1 METDRSLPFLVIAIF
16 IWWFVNEHLISE
28 STITL
33 FAIAHWSKV
42 NSVLKNVL
50 FWLFEQF
57 LPKAG

>member
-33 FAIAHWSKV
+33 FAIVHWAKV
-42 NSVLKNVL
+42 NSVLQNVL

-57 LPKAG
+57 LPTVG